1 MSETVSLQAA
11 PAPVPDTRSPFPY
24 EGPQELRRPIAEALQ
39 RVVDPE
45 VAMSI
50 VDVGLVYGV
59 TVAQGRIHLL
69 LTMTSV
75 ACPVTDVIVDDVE
88 NELDRIAPP
97 DLQIQVELVWE
108 PPWTPARMSERA
120 KIFMGW

>member
-1 MSETVSLQAA
+1 MIA
-11 PAPVPDTRSPFPY
+11 PAVVVHAPFPY
-24 EGPQELRRPIAEALQ
+24 DGPDELLQPIAEALR

-59 TVAQGRIHLL
+59 TVAQGRIDIL
-69 LTMTSV
+69 LTMTSA
-75 ACPVTDVIVDDVE
+75 ACPVADVIIDDVE
-88 NELDRIAPP
+88 NELDRIAPS
-97 DLQIQVELVWE
+97 DLQIHVELVWE

-120 KIFMGW
+120 RIFMGW